1 MTDKIET
8 RSFVEFRVSH
18 EGDAPAIEGYAIVFN
33 SQSEDLGGFREVIAP
48 AAVDR
53 ALAEGHD
60 VRALIDHDSGKILG
74 RSKSGTLQMT
84 KDEHGLKVRISP
96 PDTTYARDLMK
107 VVERGDVSGMSFA
120 FITPEGGDSWT
131 RSDSGTPLRTVTDL
145 YLRDVSV
152 VTYPAYPATEV
163 AVRSLEE
170 FTKSEQPKV
179 EPPAY
184 DPSLDPKLILLR
196 RKQHEVESE

>member
-1 MTDKIET
+1 MTQQFET
-8 RSFVEFRVSH
+8 RSFVEFRVNR
-18 EGDAPAIEGYAIVFN
+18 EGENPTIEGYAIVFN
-33 SQSEDLGGFREVIAP
+33 SLSENLGGFREIIAP

-74 RSKSGTLQMT
+74 RSKSGTLQME
-84 KDEHGLKVRISP
+84 KDEHGLKVRITP

-120 FITPEGGDSWT
+120 FITPEGADSWT
-131 RSDSGTPLRTVTDL
+131 RSADGTAIRTVIDMH
-145 YLRDVSV
+145 LRDVSV

-163 AVRSLEE
+163 AVRSLEA
-170 FTKSEQPKV
+170 FTNSEPKP
-179 EPPAY
+179 EPNTY
-184 DPSLDPKLILLR
+184 DPSLDPEAVRLSR
-196 RKQHEVESE
+196 RQHEVESE